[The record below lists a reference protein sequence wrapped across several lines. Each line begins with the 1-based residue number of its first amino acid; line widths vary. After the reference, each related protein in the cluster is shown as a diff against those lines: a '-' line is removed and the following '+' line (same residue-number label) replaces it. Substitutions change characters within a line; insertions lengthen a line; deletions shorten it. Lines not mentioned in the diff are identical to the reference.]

1 MTIIEKTTA
10 FKTYKP
16 NANTPMEKTT
26 RAVKEIVDGETE
38 QRKIKT
44 ARLRA
49 ARLEREASILAKAT
63 AKTSMGTPKKPPIK
77 NARYS
82 SGK

>member
-1 MTIIEKTTA
+1 MTIMEKTTA
-10 FKTYKP
+10 FKTDKP
-16 NANTPMEKTT
+16 RADTPMDKTT
-26 RAVKEIVDGETE
+26 RAVKEIVDGETV
-38 QRKIKT
+38 KT

-77 NARYS
+77 IA
-82 SGK
+82 

>member
-1 MTIIEKTTA
+1 MTIMEKTTA
-10 FKTYKP
+10 FKTDKP
-16 NANTPMEKTT
+16 RADTPMDKTT

-38 QRKIKT
+38 QREVKT

-77 NARYS
+77 IA
-82 SGK
+82 